1 MTMQL
6 VSGRDQPEPRPEPR
20 RNSCFSQA
28 EKVEQLRVEA
38 TKRQIQAGAP
48 HHSRAREKGGGTVVV
63 KVSESF
69 NSTQLSGAPCTYQ
82 ENPNRGPGMN

>member
-1 MTMQL
+1 MAMQL
-6 VSGRDQPEPRPEPR
+6 QSGRDPQPEPRPEPR

-48 HHSRAREKGGGTVVV
+48 YHSREK
-63 KVSESF
+63 E
-69 NSTQLSGAPCTYQ
+69 
-82 ENPNRGPGMN
+82 EEE